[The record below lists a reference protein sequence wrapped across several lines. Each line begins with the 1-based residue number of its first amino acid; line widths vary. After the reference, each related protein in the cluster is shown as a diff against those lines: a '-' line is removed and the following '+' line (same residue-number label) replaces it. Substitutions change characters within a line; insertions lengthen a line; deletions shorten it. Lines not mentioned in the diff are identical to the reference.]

1 MAGLIG
7 NQCDKKRRTHAGR
20 SGPVPGRSVK
30 VMLIPSLPA
39 AVRRFHVYTTPG
51 KFPISQL
58 CAARPQ
64 HQADSGHSQLWGKAR
79 E

>member
-20 SGPVPGRSVK
+20 SGLIPGRSVK

-39 AVRRFHVYTTPG
+39 AVRRFHVYTTPDG
-51 KFPISQL
+51 
-58 CAARPQ
+58 
-64 HQADSGHSQLWGKAR
+64 
-79 E
+79 